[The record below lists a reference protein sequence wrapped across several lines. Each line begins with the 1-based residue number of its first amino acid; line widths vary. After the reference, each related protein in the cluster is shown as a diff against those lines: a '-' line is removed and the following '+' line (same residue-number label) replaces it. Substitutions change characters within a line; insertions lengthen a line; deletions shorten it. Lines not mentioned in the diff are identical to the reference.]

1 MQKRDNVMREKRL
14 RIEEVMEKKVKGR
27 KMGVLLT
34 AAVSALAILFSLP
47 SVNWIHLVNISALF
61 SKIGITREMAVD
73 LYQGYSVFHLLQFV
87 EKGQQGRLGLYA
99 MILLVLLIASWY
111 FNLTYV
117 WKAIRNKKKK
127 NGDLGLYANGK
138 TAMIFTVLLAGASI
152 GFVFFSNRI
161 FGIKGFSAS
170 PVIYLLAVLSIAGYI
185 AVKLMER
192 RERELYHEH
201 GLIKEVKKNG
211 ILFVM
216 LVPTFIYFLINCYL
230 PMVGVYYAFTSFN
243 FRDGLWASPFVGMK
257 NFEFLLKGDLVRLT
271 RNTVLYNIAFILLGN
286 VLQIF
291 FAILVSQVSK
301 KWFKK
306 VSQTLMFMPYFVSFV
321 LLKVLVYNLFEYDY
335 GLINNVVT
343 SIGGEKIDFYNTP
356 GYWPVLIVL
365 FNLWK
370 GIGYGMVV
378 YLASI
383 MGIDGELYEAAKV
396 DGANVFHQ
404 IRYITLPLL
413 KPTFI
418 ILLLYSLGGIMKG
431 QFELFYQM
439 VGTNGV
445 LYDVTDIIDTY
456 VYRITMT
463 QPLSIGLGTAAG
475 LYQSVFG
482 LVIVVVTNWLIK
494 RKNEQYALF

>member
-1 MQKRDNVMREKRL
+1 MEERL
-14 RIEEVMEKKVKGR
+14 ERKIWGR
-27 KMGVLLT
+27 KTGVVMT
-34 AAVSALAILFSLP
+34 AAVSAIAFILSLP
-47 SVNWIHLVNISALF
+47 FVSWVKVVNISSLF
-61 SKIGITREMAVD
+61 PKIGISREAAAD
-73 LYQGYSVFHLLQFV
+73 LYQGYSIFNLLDFV
-87 EKGQQGRLGLYA
+87 QKGGQGKIGLYA
-99 MILLVLLIASWY
+99 MILLMLLIAAWY
-111 FNLTYV
+111 FNLAYL
-117 WKAIRNKKKK
+117 WKAVRNKKRKD
-127 NGDLGLYANGK
+127 GDLGLYAAGRL
-138 TAMIFTVLLAGASI
+138 AMLSVLLLAGASV
-152 GFVFFSNRI
+152 GFVAFSNSR
-161 FGIKGFSAS
+161 FGMKGFSAS
-170 PVIYLLAVLSIAGYI
+170 PVIYLLSVLCIMAYAVI
-185 AVKLMER
+185 KRMEKK
-192 RERELYHEH
+192 ERELYHEH
-201 GLIKEVKKNG
+201 GLLKEIRKNWV
-211 ILFVM
+211 LFLM
-216 LVPTFIYFLINCYL
+216 LVPTFVYFMINSYL
-230 PMVGVYYAFTSFN
+230 PMVGIYYAFTNFN

-257 NFEFLLKGDLVRLT
+257 NFEFLLKGDLFRLT
-271 RNTVLYNIAFILLGN
+271 RNTVLYNVAFILLGN
-286 VLQIF
+286 VLQII

-301 KWFKK
+301 KWFQKT
-306 VSQTLMFMPYFVSFV
+306 SQTLMFMPYFVSFV

-335 GLINNVVT
+335 GLVNNIVT
-343 SIGGEKIDFYNTP
+343 SLGGDKIDFYNTP
-356 GYWPVLIVL
+356 AYWPFLIVL

-439 VGTNGV
+439 VGNNGV
-445 LYDVTDIIDTY
+445 LYNVTDIIDTY

-482 LVIVVVTNWLIK
+482 FVIVVVTNWLIK
-494 RKNEQYALF
+494 RKNPQYALF